1 MKREKEEK
9 YEYLLSNLNDFFQII
24 DADSLSAEV
33 YILSGISVLG
43 NFTALVRE
51 LFESFSW
58 VGFYILSDD
67 MLYLGPFQGKVAC
80 DRIPLG
86 EGVCGTA
93 AERMETL
100 VVPDVHKFEGHIACD
115 SSSNSEIVV
124 PVFINGK
131 VWGVL
136 DIDST
141 NFNNFDETDK
151 IYLEKIVN
159 LLFEIIK

>member
-1 MKREKEEK
+1 VKREKEEK